1 MNIHLPDSVTY
12 EELVDFV
19 IAAGRAQTPDDET
32 ERQLIQN
39 LGLDPD
45 DAALARDRIYGGIV
59 RAATKNVAN
68 RPDAND
74 DPMAYISFQRATD
87 DNAIIMDI
95 FPQYATEL

>member
-1 MNIHLPDSVTY
+1 MNIRLPDSVTY
-12 EELVDFV
+12 EQLVDFV
-19 IAAGRAQTPDDET
+19 IAAGRNQTPDDET
-32 ERQLIQN
+32 ERQLIEN

-74 DPMAYISFQRATD
+74 DPMAYLSFQRATD
-87 DNAIIMDI
+87 DNAIIVDI
-95 FPQYATEL
+95 FPQYAAKQ